1 MRTCLP
7 ALALSTLDAD
17 ARNLLI
23 VHLYYVLDSFS
34 CCSCVHVLDRDAFDE
49 DPEVLSFPIAVAEQ
63 PELCATAQKRVGEEK
78 LAERLEDVDV
88 I

>member
-1 MRTCLP
+1 MSCILHQFHPPTFTTLIFHQNAWNGTFLTPSCLP
-7 ALALSTLDAD
+7 F
-17 ARNLLI
+17 
-23 VHLYYVLDSFS
+23 YF
-34 CCSCVHVLDRDAFDE
+34 LDRDAFDE
-49 DPEVLSFPIAVAEQ
+49 DPEVMSFPMAVAEQQ

>member
-1 MRTCLP
+1 MRHMP
-7 ALALSTLDAD
+7 S
-17 ARNLLI
+17 N
-23 VHLYYVLDSFS
+23 VLNSY
-34 CCSCVHVLDRDAFDE
+34 CSPFDFLDRDAFDE
-49 DPEVLSFPIAVAEQ
+49 DPEVMSFPMAVSEQQ

>member
-1 MRTCLP
+1 MRRLKLMIVVRILCTFLTPFLP
-7 ALALSTLDAD
+7 ALFRL
-17 ARNLLI
+17 
-23 VHLYYVLDSFS
+23 
-34 CCSCVHVLDRDAFDE
+34 LDRDAFDE
-49 DPEVLSFPIAVAEQ
+49 DPEVMSLPIAVAEQQ